1 MRPTTRLGRRLA
13 ARLNENHQRTR
24 RRLLSRQRRDELL
37 NLVRAARKALLLAG
51 VAHAVLLWVCVRLYV
66 EPMAGACGRIASS
79 LLDGLIATVD
89 DGIGR
94 CASAS
99 LKIPRAVCLDAHAPD
114 APLGGCLR
122 GMSG

>member
-51 VAHAVLLWVCVRLYV
+51 VAHAVLSGCACDFTWSRRRCVRAYCI
-66 EPMAGACGRIASS
+66 P